1 MKRAFSLTVPET
13 LVEAAHPDTT
23 AVYDMQVGIL
33 RQLSHAPSVLA
44 SVLRLL
50 EIARA
55 AKVRIFFMRHMSL
68 PKRLSGVFQLRQMM
82 AWQRKMKSK
91 TSSHGS

>member
-23 AVYDMQVGIL
+23 ALIVYDMQVGIL

-55 AKVRIFFMRHMSL
+55 AKVRIFSCVTCRCLNAFPVSFSCVR
-68 PKRLSGVFQLRQMM
+68 
-82 AWQRKMKSK
+82 
-91 TSSHGS
+91 

>member
-23 AVYDMQVGIL
+23 ALIVYDMQVGIL

-50 EIARA
+50 ESRA
-55 AKVRIFFMRHMSL
+55 QRRYAFFH
-68 PKRLSGVFQLRQMM
+68 
-82 AWQRKMKSK
+82 A
-91 TSSHGS
+91 SHVAA